1 MPIEASY
8 CMFIGAFFD
17 FIDGLTA
24 RALKV
29 ASSIGKDLD
38 SLADIITF
46 GLLPGFIAMN
56 LVVAS
61 HKTNIYFSLICLI
74 IPLFSAIRLAKFNND
89 TEQSFIFKG
98 LATPANGLF
107 WACINICYFSSYFTI
122 YSMSNLIPAEVDLH
136 RDFIPSE
143 FAIQKENANWLGII
157 INEYPLILI
166 VLAITLSLLLVSKI
180 KLMAFKFK
188 GFGWKANQWKYIL
201 LILCLPLVIWL
212 KFASAPIILI
222 LYILISQIH
231 FRTHKNEI

>member
-17 FIDGLTA
+17 FIDGLIA

-29 ASSIGKDLD
+29 ASAIGKDLD

-46 GLLPGFIAMN
+46 GLLPGLIALN

-61 HKTNIYFSLICLI
+61 HKTNVFLSFVSLI

-89 TEQSFIFKG
+89 TEQSFLFKG

-107 WACINICYFSSYFTI
+107 WACVNICYFNSYFTI
-122 YSMSNLIPAEVDLH
+122 YGLSNLIPAEVDLH
-136 RDFIPSE
+136 RDFIPSQY
-143 FAIQKENANWLGII
+143 AIQKDTANWLGII
-157 INEYPLILI
+157 INDYPLILVVAAI
-166 VLAITLSLLLVSKI
+166 VLSFLLISNL

-188 GFGWKANQWKYIL
+188 GFGWKDNQWKYIL
-201 LILCLPLVIWL
+201 LIVCLPLIIWL
-212 KFASAPIILI
+212 KFTSAPIILL
-222 LYILISQIH
+222 LYIITSQIH
-231 FRTHKNEI
+231 FRTQKHEI